1 MWTKTS
7 TVNLHA
13 DPSSKSHPPPVPPAP
28 LQHCEARWVQQGSGC
43 PSPGVGNKRSVHL
56 MRTAQETCNSPQRR
70 VSIRSPANT
79 KWFVMKYQDWGWT
92 RVTLPR
98 QNHSSLPMRNFQP
111 HQATC
116 LSFFVGWY
124 CSMYILYI
132 HIFALHPF
140 GRIFSWFLR
149 IHFVTFPSET
159 MKLYIWWPHI
169 RIWVPSDFWN
179 PSSGPGRF
187 LTPEY
192 ATP

>member
-70 VSIRSPANT
+70 VSVRSPANT

-92 RVTLPR
+92 RVTLPG

-124 CSMYILYI
+124 CSMYIFIYLLYI
-132 HIFALHPF
+132 PLAE
-140 GRIFSWFLR
+140 SS
-149 IHFVTFPSET
+149 V
-159 MKLYIWWPHI
+159 
-169 RIWVPSDFWN
+169 DFCG
-179 PSSGPGRF
+179 SI
-187 LTPEY
+187 L
-192 ATP
+192 